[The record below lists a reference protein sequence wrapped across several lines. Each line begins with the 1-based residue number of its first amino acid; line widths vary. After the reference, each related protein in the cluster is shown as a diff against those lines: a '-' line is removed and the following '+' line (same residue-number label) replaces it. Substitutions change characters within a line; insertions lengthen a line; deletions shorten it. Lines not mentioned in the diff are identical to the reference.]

1 MVARIIAGLLGLW
14 NAGNGLFMLVAPH
27 RWFLGVAAGTGPFN
41 HHFVLDVGVAFLAA
55 GLAFLALAIDR
66 RAALVA
72 IGASGF
78 LVGHAIVHLVELGT
92 GSGGVGVF
100 AVLAL
105 PALLGIGVA
114 VRRWRSE
121 EPFLSRQ
128 MIEWFGRK
136 FDYDVSYMVAMLE
149 TSPRAFNTFGR
160 VTAMANHREVLEPA
174 PLYAAKLVGTVGE
187 DCGPCTQLVADKARR
202 DGVPVDQIAAV
213 LRGDL
218 SAMSEDV
225 ALAWRF
231 AGAVFGASPELD
243 ELREA
248 IRTRWGDK
256 GVIDLTFALQG
267 SRLYPMVKLGLGFA
281 KECRQVTL
289 DGQPLV
295 VARQAA

>member
-1 MVARIIAGLLGLW
+1 MIARIFAALLGLW
-14 NAGNGLFMLVAPH
+14 NAGNGLYMLVAPH
-27 RWFLGVAAGTGPFN
+27 KWFLRAAAGTGPFN
-41 HHFVLDVGVAFLAA
+41 HHFVLDAGVAFLAA
-55 GLAFLALAIDR
+55 GLAFLALALDR

-92 GSGGVGVF
+92 GSGGIGVF
-100 AVLAL
+100 ALLAL

-114 VRRWRSE
+114 WLRGRSGD
-121 EPFLSRQ
+121 PLLSRR
-128 MIEWFGRK
+128 MVEWFGRA
-136 FDYDVSYMVAMLE
+136 FDYDVSYMLAMLD
-149 TSPRAFNTFGR
+149 TSPRAFNTFGK
-160 VTAMANHREVLEPA
+160 VTAMANHGEVVEPA

-187 DCGPCTQLVADKARR
+187 DCGPCTQLVAEKARR

-213 LRGDL
+213 LKGDA

-231 AGAVFGASPELD
+231 AGAVLAASPDLD
-243 ELREA
+243 DLRETV
-248 IRTRWGDK
+248 RRRWGDK

-281 KECRQVTL
+281 QECRQVTL